1 MDDTD
6 SAIILKISKLRDST
20 LKIMNNNPKL
30 AIVNFKRILK
40 MINQIKIIEEQN
52 SINIFNLKTEILY
65 YLGVLYQKVG
75 KKNKAI
81 DFFNKAALNCGDIN
95 NEFLTAA
102 IAAAI
107 LKLDKSEKTNKSK
120 NFKDERIKNKFK
132 FLWLYFLINL
142 IPWILLI
149 IFILLY
155 IQ

>member
-149 IFILLY
+149 IFI
-155 IQ
+155 